1 MLVLLFLC
9 VSLSWG
15 TVVESYCEYYTRYY
29 WHHVPKTAILFILV
43 FVFFVFGKHLPAK
56 ATISAGAEQS
66 DVWLYRCYWRIGV

>member
-43 FVFFVFGKHLPAK
+43 FVFFFLFLEN
-56 ATISAGAEQS
+56 ISPQRQQSALAPNRAMYGYTGA
-66 DVWLYRCYWRIGV
+66 IGG